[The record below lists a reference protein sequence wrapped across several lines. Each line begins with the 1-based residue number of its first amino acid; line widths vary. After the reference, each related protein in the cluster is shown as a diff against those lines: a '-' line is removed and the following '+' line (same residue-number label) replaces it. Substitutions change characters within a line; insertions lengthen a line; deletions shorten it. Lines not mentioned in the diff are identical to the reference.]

1 MLILLIASAL
11 LISCGEH
18 THTFGEWTVVKEAT
32 CTETGLKERVC
43 TECQHSEKEDI
54 PMTEHT
60 ESVIQS
66 VEPTCS
72 AVGFTEGKCCS
83 VCNKILE
90 SPTEIAKKSHTF
102 GEWTKS
108 ADGTCLKKGKEARE
122 CSVCKHTES
131 RDTDY
136 APHKLGEWVN
146 ATAPTAMVNGVAGHY
161 SCSVCGKAFREN
173 GELMQST
180 VLYYEAKGLEIEF
193 NSDNTWTIVGA
204 GTYEFPNGELIIPT
218 TVNGYPIRSIGD
230 YAFKNCTAL
239 TKAYNFHINYIG
251 KEAFSGCINLTSV
264 PLLPETVKEG
274 AFKNCS
280 SLLSVDISSLTKVE
294 DEAFMNCSSL
304 SNVTIGESLKK
315 IGRKAFMGCDNIWT
329 PATALENTVFLPAS
343 LTEIG
348 DYAFAECEN
357 LVGIVMWDSNVTKV
371 GTGIFANCPNF
382 QFANGLPIS

>member
-43 TECQHSEKEDI
+43 TECRHSEKEDI

-122 CSVCKHTES
+122 CSVCKYTES

-146 ATAPTAMVNGVAGHY
+146 ATAPTAMANGVAGHY

-193 NSDNTWTIVGA
+193 YNDNTCRVVGK
-204 GTYEFPNGELIIPT
+204 GTYQFTNGALVLPT
-218 TVNGYPIRSIGD
+218 SVNGHALNSIGD
-230 YAFKNCTAL
+230 YAFKDCTDL
-239 TKAYNFHINYIG
+239 TYISG
-251 KEAFSGCINLTSV
+251 CPLIYVGREAFAGCANLTNMPFTFTSIGA
-264 PLLPETVKEG
+264 G
-274 AFKNCS
+274 AFKDCT
-280 SLLSVDISSLTKVE
+280 SLRSADLSGITIIENEV
-294 DEAFMNCSSL
+294 FMNCSSL

-315 IGRKAFMGCDNIWT
+315 RGSKAFMGCDNIWT